1 MSNAISIKRGLD
13 IKLKGSAEKITGPEA
28 RSVVYAV
35 KPTDFI
41 GLTPKLSIRQGD
53 EVLAGS
59 SLFYDKKHPEI
70 FFPSP
75 VSGEVVEIKRG
86 AKRKILEVKVL
97 ADKEIRYLDY
107 GKADPASMNREEV
120 IDKLLKSGLWSLLRQ
135 RPFSIIPSPTSI
147 PKAIHISA
155 FNSNPLAPDM
165 DYVIKGQE
173 ELFQKGINVIAK
185 LSDNVNLNISG
196 KTGYSKEFE
205 SVKGVKINRFVGPH
219 PAGNIGVQVNKLD
232 PINKG
237 ESIWYLYP
245 AEVLMI
251 ARLFET
257 GKVDLRKKI
266 ALTGSEVKSPQYYD
280 VISGAN
286 ISSVVQN
293 NVTSE
298 NVRYI
303 SGNPLTGTKVDK
315 EGFLGYYDDQ
325 ITVLPE
331 GNQLDFLLTDGWLG
345 LGLNKFSV
353 SKSYFSWLMPNK
365 EYRLTTKLNGEE
377 RAFVVTGE
385 MEKVFPFDIYPMQLV
400 KSIMIN
406 DIDSMERLGIYEVDA
421 EDFALCEFV
430 NTSKI
435 NIQDVVRNGMENL
448 REELF

>member
-1 MSNAISIKRGLD
+1 
-13 IKLKGSAEKITGPEA
+13 
-28 RSVVYAV
+28 
-35 KPTDFI
+35 
-41 GLTPKLSIRQGD
+41 
-53 EVLAGS
+53 
-59 SLFYDKKHPEI
+59 
-70 FFPSP
+70 
-75 VSGEVVEIKRG
+75 
-86 AKRKILEVKVL
+86 
-97 ADKEIRYLDY
+97 
-107 GKADPASMNREEV
+107 
-120 IDKLLKSGLWSLLRQ
+120 
-135 RPFSIIPSPTSI
+135 
-147 PKAIHISA
+147 
-155 FNSNPLAPDM
+155 
-165 DYVIKGQE
+165 
-173 ELFQKGINVIAK
+173 
-185 LSDNVNLNISG
+185 
-196 KTGYSKEFE
+196 
-205 SVKGVKINRFVGPH
+205 
-219 PAGNIGVQVNKLD
+219 
-232 PINKG
+232 
-237 ESIWYLYP
+237 
-245 AEVLMI
+245 
-251 ARLFET
+251 
-257 GKVDLRKKI
+257 VDLRKKI
-266 ALTGSEVKSPQYYD
+266 ALTGSEVKSPQYFD
-280 VISGAN
+280 VISGAS

-293 NVTSE
+293 NVTNE

-331 GNQLDFLLTDGWLG
+331 GNQLDFLLTEGWLG
-345 LGLNKFSV
+345 LGLNKFSI